1 MVDHGGVIRRHE
13 LTDQEWKL
21 LAPLIPRAATGRP
34 RVSDRQVVNGMV
46 YKIRTGISWRDLP
59 ERYGPWQTVYT
70 RFRRYALDG
79 VFTRALQQIQAH
91 ADAVGDIDWLVQID
105 STIVRA
111 HQHAAATGRKGGP
124 AGDEPDDHALGR
136 SRGGLTTKI
145 HLACDGKGRPL
156 AVLVTPGQR
165 HDSICARPL
174 LERIRVPR
182 TGPGRPR
189 RRPDQVIADKAYSSR
204 GFRAYLRKRGIAHTI
219 PEKTDQQRH
228 RHNRGRRGGRPPA
241 FDPRIY
247 RRRNVVERC
256 FNQLKN
262 FRGIATRYDKTATSY
277 EAAVSLA
284 SFLLWTRSV

>member
-1 MVDHGGVIRRHE
+1 MRRHE
-13 LTDQEWKL
+13 LTDQEWEL

-34 RVSDRQVVNGMV
+34 RVSDRQVINGMV

-59 ERYGPWQTVYT
+59 ERYGPWKTVYT

-91 ADAVGDIDWLVQID
+91 ADAAGDIDWLVQID

-111 HQHAAATGRKGGP
+111 HQHAAATGRKGGGT
-124 AGDEPDDHALGR
+124 GDEPDDHALGR

-156 AVLVTPGQR
+156 AILVTPGQR
-165 HDSICARPL
+165 HDSVCARPL

-182 TGPGRPR
+182 TGTGRPR
-189 RRPDQVIADKAYSSR
+189 CRPDRVIADKAYSSR
-204 GFRAYLRKRGIAHTI
+204 GFRAYLRQRGIAHTI
-219 PEKTDQQRH
+219 PEKTDQRRH
-228 RHNRGRRGGRPPA
+228 RLKRGGHGGRPPG
-241 FDPRIY
+241 FDRETY
-247 RRRNVVERC
+247 RRRNTIERC
-256 FNQLKN
+256 FNRLKG
-262 FRGIATRYDKTATSY
+262 FRGIATRYEKTATSY

-284 SFLLWTRSV
+284 SFLLWARSV